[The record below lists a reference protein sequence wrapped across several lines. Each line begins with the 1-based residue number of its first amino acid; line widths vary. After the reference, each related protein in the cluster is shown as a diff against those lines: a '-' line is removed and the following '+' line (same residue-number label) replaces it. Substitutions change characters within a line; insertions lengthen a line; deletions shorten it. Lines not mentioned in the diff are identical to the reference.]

1 MLFILTRYKTALK
14 TKLLQSSS
22 SQLSKRLSS
31 GLQCSVWLSFT
42 LFYSYSWASQVAL
55 LVKNLPTNAVDI
67 RDSGSMSR
75 LGRSLGGGN
84 GNPLQYT
91 CLENPMDRGAWQATA
106 HRSQRVGHNWSELA
120 CKLWLFHYN
129 FNLSSLQWQSWVVAK
144 ETIWPENSKVFTIW
158 PIPEK
163 NFHP

>member
-14 TKLLQSSS
+14 IKLLQSSS

-42 LFYSYSWASQVAL
+42 LFYSYSWTSQVAL

-75 LGRSLGGGN
+75 LGRSPGGGN
-84 GNPLQYT
+84 GSPLQYT
-91 CLENPMDRGAWQATA
+91 CLENPTDRGASQATA
-106 HRSQRVGHNWSELA
+106 NRVAKSRTQL
-120 CKLWLFHYN
+120 KWLTMQTVIISLQFQ
-129 FNLSSLQWQSWVVAK
+129 FVITTMAELSSCQRNHMAWK
-144 ETIWPENSKVFTIW
+144 F
-158 PIPEK
+158 
-163 NFHP
+163 